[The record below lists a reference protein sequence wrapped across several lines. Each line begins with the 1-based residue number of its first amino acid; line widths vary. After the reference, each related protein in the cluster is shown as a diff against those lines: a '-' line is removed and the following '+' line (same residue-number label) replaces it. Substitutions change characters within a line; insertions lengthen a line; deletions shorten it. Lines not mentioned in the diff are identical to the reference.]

1 MNILESCCVEM
12 SIIPVP
18 CTSLLPLHLSPL
30 THNPA
35 VNIGFAQTAYT
46 TPEEDPNGQ
55 GSTVQVC
62 IVLMGELDDDVEV
75 VLTTMSGSA
84 IGDTIMLQTIFS
96 LQFTR
101 ICSITDEALL
111 QLTLDLKYYS
121 SYNL

>member
-1 MNILESCCVEM
+1 M

-35 VNIGFAQTAYT
+35 VNIGFAQMAYT

-84 IGDTIMLQTIFS
+84 IGDTIMLHMIFC
-96 LQFTR
+96 LHFTR
-101 ICSITDEALL
+101 ICSITDETLL
-111 QLTLDLKYYS
+111 QLTIDMKYYS
-121 SYNL
+121 SYLREAI

>member
-1 MNILESCCVEM
+1 MY
-12 SIIPVP
+12 IIPVS
-18 CTSLLPLHLSPL
+18 CTSLLLLHLSPL

-84 IGDTIMLQTIFS
+84 IGDTIMLHTVFS
-96 LQFTR
+96 VHFTFV
-101 ICSITDEALL
+101 ITDKTLP
-111 QLTLDLKYYS
+111 QLTVDLKYYS
-121 SYNL
+121 SYLREAI